1 MQVCELIQPLLLHKA
16 TGDLTT
22 QITGIQLDSRQVLP
36 GDLFIALR
44 GTKVDAHRF
53 VKQAVAGGAA
63 AVMVE
68 ESVDLPEVPVIQVPD
83 TRRAMAVVAAKF
95 YGYPT
100 KELKLIGVTGTNGK
114 TTTTYLIEQLLQDKG
129 ASTGVIGTIQT
140 KIKGKTLPT
149 RNTTP
154 EAVELQKTFR
164 MMQDEGCEYSVIE
177 VSSHALDMGR
187 TRGCQFHIGV
197 FTNLTQDHLDYH
209 GTMEKYRE
217 AKSLLFSQLGNAY
230 AGELQSN
237 PLAIFNAD
245 DEASNYFMKRTAAQV
260 LTYGIDQPADVR
272 AENIQFSASGTSF
285 ILKTFRGEVPVQIKL
300 AGKFNV
306 YNVLAAVSVALVEGM
321 DLHQIRSSLAEIK
334 GVAGRFESVDLGQS
348 FSVLVDY
355 AHTPDSLENVLTTI
369 REFARGRVICLVGCG
384 GDRDRSKRPIMA
396 DIAVKYSDHA
406 IFTSDNPRTEDPMAI
421 LEDML
426 TGVKSCRQE
435 RYTVIGDRSQ
445 AIHEAVKQAEPE
457 DVILIAGKGHETYQE
472 INGVRHHFDD
482 REAARDAIASRL
494 AK

>member
-22 QITGIQLDSRQVLP
+22 RITGIQLDSRHVRP
-36 GDLFIALR
+36 GDLFIALK

-68 ESVDLPEVPVIQVPD
+68 EAVDVPEVPVIQVPD

-100 KELKLIGVTGTNGK
+100 QELKLIGITGTNGK
-114 TTTTYLIEQLLQDKG
+114 TTTTYLIEQLLQHKG
-129 ASTGVIGTIQT
+129 AAAGVIGTIQT
-140 KIKGKTLPT
+140 KIRGTSLPT

-154 EAVELQKTFR
+154 EAVELQKIFR
-164 MMQDEGCEYSVIE
+164 MMLDEGCEYSVME

-217 AKSLLFSQLGNAY
+217 AKSLLFSQLGSAY
-230 AGELQSN
+230 SKELNRN
-237 PLAIFNAD
+237 PFAIFNAD
-245 DEASNYFMKRTAAQV
+245 DKASAYFMKRTAAQV

-272 AENIQFSASGTSF
+272 AENIQFSSSGTSF
-285 ILKTFRGEVPVQIKL
+285 LLKTFRGDVPVQIRL

-321 DLHQIRSSLAEIK
+321 DLQQIQSGLAEIR
-334 GVAGRFESVDLGQS
+334 GVAGRFEPVDLGQS

-396 DIAVKYSDHA
+396 DIAAKYSDYA
-406 IFTSDNPRTEDPMAI
+406 IFTSDNPRTEDPIAI

-426 TGVKSCRQE
+426 AGVKSCPPE
-435 RYTVIGDRSQ
+435 RYKVISDRRQ
-445 AIHEAVKQAEPE
+445 AIHEAVKLAEPE

-482 REAARDAIASRL
+482 REAARDAIKSRL